1 MLAPTINITIIA
13 VTLRIF
19 SNPIANVLQKQITG
33 LGQHPL
39 FVNLLTYLAIGIFSL
54 LLIYDYPIQTLS
66 QEFWIY
72 SLLGGIAGALG
83 NGFIIKALE
92 KGALSVLGPI
102 NAYKSVIGM
111 IFAFILIHELPNYWG
126 IVGISLIIIGS
137 YFVLDTSNE
146 KISWSILKQPAIQF
160 RLAAL
165 VLTGIQ
171 AVLDKNVIHYSN
183 LSIAFAGW
191 SIFGS
196 LFSLIFISFTK
207 INLKQ
212 EFKKLNINL
221 IRKYFALVISIGIML
236 ASTNYTLNN
245 MPVGYALSLFQLS
258 IILTVILGNRIFK
271 ETHLIQK
278 LIGATIMISGSIIII
293 LMK

>member
-1 MLAPTINITIIA
+1 LLAPIINITIIA
-13 VTLRIF
+13 VTFRIF
-19 SNPIANVLQKQITG
+19 ANPIANVLQKQITG

-39 FVNLLTYLAIGIFSL
+39 FVNLLTYLTLGVFSIV
-54 LLIYDYPIQTLS
+54 LIYDYPLQTLGR
-66 QEFWIY
+66 EFWIY

-92 KGALSVLGPI
+92 KGDLSVLGPI
-102 NAYKSVIGM
+102 NAYKSIIGM
-111 IFAFILIHELPNYWG
+111 VFAFILIHELPNYWG
-126 IVGISLIIIGS
+126 ILGVLLIIGGS
-137 YFVLDTSNE
+137 YFVLDTTHE
-146 KISWSILKQPAIQF
+146 KFSWALLKQPAIQF

-183 LSIAFAGW
+183 LSMAFAGW

-196 LFSLIFISFTK
+196 FFSLLFISFTK
-207 INLKQ
+207 IKLKQ
-212 EFKKLNINL
+212 EFKKLNGNL
-221 IRKYFALVISIGIML
+221 IGKYFALVISIGIML

-278 LIGATIMISGSIIII
+278 LIGAAIMISGSIIII